1 MGAGT
6 LLGRLAHPDEMAG
19 EFLCSAASCN
29 VLPCRAV
36 GFREAP
42 CMVEMGEEIIVLDEV
57 YKIFGPQPRG
67 RAPSLDPRHIMEEM
81 GRVENLIDDFE
92 REVFM

>member
-1 MGAGT
+1 
-6 LLGRLAHPDEMAG
+6 
-19 EFLCSAASCN
+19 
-29 VLPCRAV
+29 
-36 GFREAP
+36 
-42 CMVEMGEEIIVLDEV
+42 MVEMGEEIIVLDEV

-67 RAPSLDPRHIMEEM
+67 RALTLDPRHIMEEM